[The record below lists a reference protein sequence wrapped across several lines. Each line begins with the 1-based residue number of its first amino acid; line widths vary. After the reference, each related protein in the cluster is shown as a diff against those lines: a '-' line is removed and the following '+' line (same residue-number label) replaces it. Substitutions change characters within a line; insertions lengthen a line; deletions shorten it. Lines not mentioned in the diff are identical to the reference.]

1 MSAVPS
7 QAPAP
12 APFVD
17 EKRAAAPAA
26 EEKEPVEYSEHG
38 FVVLKGKARSSR
50 TDFAFNPDA
59 SSDLGRTHATRIGYL
74 EGFRGL
80 LALQF
85 LIFTF
90 FRLFAPAI
98 VTDTDRDG
106 TKPASFI
113 DVAPAWHSTLRKA
126 LTPVLFDGNLQ
137 LAAGII
143 LSGRCVL
150 QTFVERRSAITL
162 AGTAFRRPFRF
173 ILPLAVALAFT
184 SVLSVIGAFKHAP
197 ELSAETSNVLALPPR
212 IWESILTYVNSI
224 VTLMMSEGFA
234 LNERGL
240 AFLPPSTFSFVIP
253 IIFRQT
259 YSIMPIAWLMPYTVL
274 KWKAI
279 FLMVFITASWW
290 SGRWVFYS
298 ATGLAIAELSV
309 VYLPIM
315 PRSINITRSGS
326 IKFWLPLLPLTTL
339 ALGIFLKYYFASMP
353 EHSDFMTTHVDV
365 VTGRWTQSPNPIYR
379 HTRLDDYL
387 VAASSLLLL
396 EISPRSVR
404 ALFDNFALRWL
415 GRISFAL
422 FLTSG
427 TIMLSLGSLIYHHMV
442 HSMGVTDSSKV
453 LAAVFFATVP
463 VSLATAEIFFWLSET
478 TSNVAAKW
486 LFNWIRT

>member
-212 IWESILTYVNSI
+212 IWESILTYVHFLFRRECQ
-224 VTLMMSEGFA
+224 VFGF
-234 LNERGL
+234 
-240 AFLPPSTFSFVIP
+240 IP

-404 ALFDNFALRWL
+404 ALFNNFALRWL